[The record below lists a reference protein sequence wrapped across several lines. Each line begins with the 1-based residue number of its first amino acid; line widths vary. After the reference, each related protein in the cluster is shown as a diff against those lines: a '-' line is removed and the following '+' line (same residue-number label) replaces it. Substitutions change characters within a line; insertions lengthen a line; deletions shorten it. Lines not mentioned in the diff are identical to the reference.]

1 MKTELREPDEYFL
14 VGQDDPRLS
23 IYLRYQLFKALEDFA
38 KREQREQVGLLVGRC
53 SELGDGSN
61 FVLVEDAIEAA
72 VGDEQSGRFEE
83 SLWKRARRIAS
94 ARHPDRVVLGWFHT
108 HPDGSVELGDEERAV
123 HRSHFPEE
131 NHLLYVISSKG
142 QDRNFYLRQ
151 GPDLVP
157 ANGFRIYGKTPTG
170 QANDEDIPATKATVN
185 AVAASPEQQGRQL
198 ERNIEKIQ
206 QRLQSPPLMWKD
218 YLIIVLLVLNALLIL
233 FRPSPPVK
241 VDTSALE
248 KGQADLSAQVSAV
261 NSRMEKLDKHIGDLK
276 LLDEQLKLA
285 AGLEEIEGVDNSL
298 EPPRENPTPQNKPAS
313 GAPLTLAGGQGSVK
327 LYKVKN
333 GDILGVLVE
342 QFYPDAPDGTT
353 RAFAQFNRLKGDAIF
368 PGDTLKVPPVEA
380 LR

>member
-23 IYLRYQLFKALEDFA
+23 IYLRYQLFKALEEFA
-38 KREQREQVGLLVGRC
+38 KREQREQVGLLVGRR
-53 SELGDGSN
+53 SELTDGSN
-61 FVLVEDAIEAA
+61 FVVVEDAIEAP
-72 VGDEQSGRFEE
+72 VGDEQTGRFEE
-83 SLWKRARRIAS
+83 GLWKRARRIAS

-108 HPDGSVELGDEERAV
+108 HPDGTVELGEEERAV

-151 GPDLVP
+151 GQELVP
-157 ANGFRIYGKTPTG
+157 AQGFRIYGKTPSV
-170 QANDEDIPATKATVN
+170 QASEEVLPGAVASLN
-185 AVAASPEQQGRQL
+185 AVSATPEQQGRQL

-206 QRLQSPPLMWKD
+206 QRLQNPPLMWKD
-218 YLIIVLLVLNALLIL
+218 YLIIALLVLNAGLVL
-233 FRPSPPVK
+233 FRPNPPVK
-241 VDTSALE
+241 VDTTALE
-248 KGQADLSAQVSAV
+248 QGQADLSAQVSAV
-261 NSRMEKLDKHIGDLK
+261 NARMEKLEKHIGDIRM
-276 LLDEQLKLA
+276 LDEQLKLA
-285 AGLEEIEGVDNSL
+285 AGLEEIDVADDP
-298 EPPRENPTPQNKPAS
+298 EPRDAPSQPEQKPAATGGGS
-313 GAPLTLAGGQGSVK
+313 LSGGQGVVK

-342 QFYPDAPDGTT
+342 QFYPDAPEGTT

-368 PGDTLKVPPVEA
+368 PGDTLKVPSAEA